1 MGVPLDQLPADV
13 RRQIE
18 ADHGI
23 SDSGHRDEAHKTG
36 NRRKPS
42 RTPGGN
48 HTPGHCHTPGC
59 DWTGTDR
66 HDHTD
71 DCRKT
76 KPCDCFL
83 SHAAATGH
91 ARFEMEVS

>member
-1 MGVPLDQLPADV
+1 MGVPLDQLPPDV

-18 ADHGI
+18 AEHGTT
-23 SDSGHRDEAHKTG
+23 SRS
-36 NRRKPS
+36 KPS

-59 DWTGTDR
+59 NWTGTDR

-71 DCRKT
+71 DCRT
-76 KPCDCFL
+76 TRPCDCFL
-83 SHAAATGH
+83 THVVATGH
-91 ARFEMEVS
+91 ARFEMTLEAR